1 MSSFLSAAGFNELL
15 STFLSWGIAFVVLWG
30 VSRFILV
37 KKNALVQAKS
47 LIKRVRDMASALSVK
62 IIGVK
67 EPDVNGC
74 ISSLRSIKRTLL
86 KADKMLSIFQYEH
99 NDIMDVLALR
109 GSMTK
114 LIKLCDAVMELV
126 ADGKTKGCSYSF
138 VRFDKIC
145 EDALSIIDNISK
157 IQARKKMLQV

>member
-1 MSSFLSAAGFNELL
+1 MSSFISAAGFNELL

-47 LIKRVRDMASALSVK
+47 LIKKARDMASDLSVE

-67 EPDVNGC
+67 EFDVSGC

-99 NDIMDVLALR
+99 NDIMEVLALR

-114 LIKLCDAVMELV
+114 LLNLCDAVMGLV
-126 ADGKTKGCSYSF
+126 ADGKTRGFGYSF
-138 VRFDKIC
+138 ARFDKIC
-145 EDALSIIDNISK
+145 EDDLYIIDDISK
-157 IQARKKMLQV
+157 VLARKKMLQV